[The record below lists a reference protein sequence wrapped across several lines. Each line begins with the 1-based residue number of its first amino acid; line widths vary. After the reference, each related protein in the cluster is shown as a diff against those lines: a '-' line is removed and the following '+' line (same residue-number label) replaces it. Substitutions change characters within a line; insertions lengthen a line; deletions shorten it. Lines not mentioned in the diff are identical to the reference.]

1 MAIIKR
7 KRLLMEMLSFDRNR
21 LMIAMFNPMEMISFD
36 RKRLLMAM
44 LGFDRKKTADGN
56 AQFQPTCPLESRPT
70 VGSDPTSQKGN
81 GNAQFQTTVL

>member
-44 LGFDRKKTADGN
+44 LSFSRHV
-56 AQFQPTCPLESRPT
+56 LE
-70 VGSDPTSQKGN
+70 
-81 GNAQFQTTVL
+81 